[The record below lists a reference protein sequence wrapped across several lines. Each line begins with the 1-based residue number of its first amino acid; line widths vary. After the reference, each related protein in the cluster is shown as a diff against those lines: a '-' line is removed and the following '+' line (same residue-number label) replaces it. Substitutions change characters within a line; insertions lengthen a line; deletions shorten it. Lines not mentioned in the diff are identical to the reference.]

1 MKNVR
6 RDKKGNDKK
15 SSVRK
20 AITKAAVLAAGIMI
34 GTSAVAA
41 CNPEYTVNLIPYTED
56 SGVNPDNCLPNN
68 EAVIVEVEACSMVSE
83 PSVREG
89 DILVIGDVGIE
100 ANSVVDVDTTRAL
113 RVNGLNGNE
122 GCIVEDTQDILPG
135 ETRILTVDGVE
146 HQVEVASLEY
156 DSVGAK
162 LAVTVTPDCYEPVE
176 E

>member
-15 SSVRK
+15 GLVKK
-20 AITKAAVLAAGIMI
+20 AFTKAAVLATGIML
-34 GTSAVAA
+34 GSTAVAA
-41 CNPEYTVNLIPYTED
+41 CSPEYTVNLIPYAED
-56 SGVNPDNCLPNN
+56 SGTNPDNCLPNN
-68 EAVIVEVEACSMVSE
+68 EAVIVEVEACNMVSE

-100 ANSVVDVDTTRAL
+100 ASMIVDVGTTKGL

-122 GCIVEDTQDILPG
+122 GCLVEDTQDILPG

-146 HQVEVASLEY
+146 HQVEVASLGY
-156 DSVGAK
+156 DSVGAR